1 MTSTSEQDKHP
12 KILVIEA
19 AGPTRLD
26 READSFLFEAD
37 ELNLVQYPHGYTP
50 NMIDDPLYTVS
61 LGRRGSYVKVSSP
74 LIHINSSTGA
84 VRLMTTSTAYALLHS
99 GSIRILKPGML
110 SPASP
115 LIYMNM
121 NNRIATIDNMLDL
134 LHSTGFQLN
143 ISDFLTIHAIVDTV
157 RLMASAEDEMRKKH
171 ERLQLLHEGKRG
183 GDR

>member
-1 MTSTSEQDKHP
+1 MDSTGKKNEHTKT
-12 KILVIEA
+12 LVIET
-19 AGPTRLD
+19 AGHTHLN
-26 READSFLFEAD
+26 READTFLFEAD

-61 LGRRGSYVKVSSP
+61 LGRRGDYVKVNSP
-74 LIHINSSTGA
+74 LIHINSSTGV

-99 GSIRILKPGML
+99 GSIRIVKGTNLL
-110 SPASP
+110 SVSP
-115 LIYMNM
+115 LVYMNM
-121 NNRIATIDNMLDL
+121 NNRIGTIDKMLDL

-143 ISDFLTIHAIVDTV
+143 ISDFLTIHAIVDMV
-157 RLMASAEDEMRKKH
+157 RSMASAEDEMRKKH